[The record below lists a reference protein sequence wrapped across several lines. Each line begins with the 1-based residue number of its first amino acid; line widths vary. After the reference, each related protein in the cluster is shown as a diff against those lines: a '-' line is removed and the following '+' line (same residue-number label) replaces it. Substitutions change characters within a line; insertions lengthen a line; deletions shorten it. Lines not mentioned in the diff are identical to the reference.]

1 MGEKTSMLTKI
12 DGNSRVGAA
21 AKVFLFSIFLTAC
34 ASRIAPETGQPRELS
49 LNPFVGKLRTID
61 VEIDGKA
68 VPFLFDTGGG
78 LTFIDPKYTRQMGC
92 IPRGRLTGYRMNGER
107 IDSKRCG
114 MTQLSFG
121 SFALEAEA
129 AVLDINALL
138 PEGLPQLGGVLS
150 LQTFAPEAITIDFEA
165 DRIIFETEYTLGERV
180 RRMTEVP
187 ARLTGELDGFGFSMY
202 LQSGASG
209 LNLLFLLDSSNLR
222 PTRIAPHTVDLLRVN
237 IDPGGEILEL
247 PLAPGLVYTTKYE
260 VVDLIHDG
268 AIDFKFFEQFL
279 VTMDLG
285 AERLW
290 IKRR

>member
-1 MGEKTSMLTKI
+1 MLKEVG
-12 DGNSRVGAA
+12 GNSRAGAA
-21 AKVFLFSIFLTAC
+21 AKVFLFSIFLAAC
-34 ASRIAPETGQPRELS
+34 TFQIVPETAQPRELS
-49 LNPFVGKLRTID
+49 LKPFVGKLRTID
-61 VEIDGKA
+61 LEIDGKA

-92 IPRGRLTGYRMNGER
+92 IPRGRLTGYRMDGER

-114 MTQLSFG
+114 MTRLSFG

-150 LQTFAPEAITIDFEA
+150 LQTFASEAITIDFEA
-165 DRIIFETEYTLGERV
+165 DRILFETERTLSERV
-180 RRMTEVP
+180 RPMTEVP

-202 LQSGASG
+202 LQIGAGG
-209 LNLLFLLDSSNLR
+209 LDLLFLLDSSNLR
-222 PTRIAPHTVDLLRVN
+222 PTRIAPHALDLLRAN
-237 IDPGGEILEL
+237 IDPEGEILEL
-247 PLAPGLVYTTKYE
+247 PLAPGLVYKTKYE

-268 AIDFKFFEQFL
+268 AVDFKFFEQFL
-279 VTMDLG
+279 VTVDLRS
-285 AERLW
+285 ERLW